1 MIPIK
6 ISPGFLTEIDNS
18 KIDMDKQKKK
28 KTRIANTLIK
38 NKIRRPALLDLKLIR
53 KAW

>member
-28 KTRIANTLIK
+28 KNK
-38 NKIRRPALLDLKLIR
+38 NSQHFDKEQN
-53 KAW
+53 